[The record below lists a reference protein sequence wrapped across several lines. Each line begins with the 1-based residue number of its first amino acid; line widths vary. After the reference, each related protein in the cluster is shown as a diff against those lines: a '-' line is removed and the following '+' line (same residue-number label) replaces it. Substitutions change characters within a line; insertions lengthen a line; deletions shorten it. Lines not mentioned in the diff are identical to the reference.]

1 MFWLSASAAW
11 ANGVI
16 GLKSAT
22 DDSTWI
28 HGSQFSP
35 CQKNPNGGYINSKIQ
50 ECDREEDQ
58 TGSFG
63 GANASVVSAIKFHG
77 VFGRKKIKFSS

>member
-22 DDSTWI
+22 DDSSWI
-28 HGSQFSP
+28 HDSKLST
-35 CQKNPNGGYINSKIQ
+35 CQKQPNGEYVNQNIK

-63 GANASVVSAIKFHG
+63 GANASVVSINYHQW
-77 VFGRKKIKFSS
+77 

>member
-22 DDSTWI
+22 DDSSWI
-28 HGSQFSP
+28 HDSKLSA
-35 CQKNPNGGYINSKIQ
+35 CQKINNKYVSPGIK
-50 ECDREEDQ
+50 ECDREADQ

-63 GANASVVSAIKFHG
+63 GANASVVSIDLHQ
-77 VFGRKKIKFSS
+77 S

>member
-22 DDSTWI
+22 DDSSWI
-28 HGSQFSP
+28 HTSTLST
-35 CQKNPNGGYINSKIQ
+35 CQKENGEYKLPNIK

-63 GANASVVSAIKFHG
+63 GANASVVSNTHHQ
-77 VFGRKKIKFSS
+77 S